1 MVDIWFRGSIV
12 TMYGHIALLT
22 TARMHLGFVHR
33 VGEENGTIAIADFIE
48 PDLVC
53 WIKENVGEGQPI
65 EIVPELVDHR

>member
-1 MVDIWFRGSIV
+1 
-12 TMYGHIALLT
+12 
-22 TARMHLGFVHR
+22 MHLGLVR
-33 VGEENGTIAIADFIE
+33 QVSEESGTIAIADFIE